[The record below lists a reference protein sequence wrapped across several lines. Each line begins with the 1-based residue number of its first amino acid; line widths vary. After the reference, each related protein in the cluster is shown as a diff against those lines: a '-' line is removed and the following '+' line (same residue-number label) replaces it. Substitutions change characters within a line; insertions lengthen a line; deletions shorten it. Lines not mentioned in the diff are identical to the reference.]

1 MKYQMY
7 DDILEQPKAIKETIK
22 AESAHMNEIS
32 EKISQADKI
41 YLVGSGSSLSTL
53 YSAKDA
59 LEMVSNLDINICTGY
74 EFYYN
79 KRIDNKNTVGIFTSQ
94 SGETGDTLTGLR
106 RANELGMY
114 TVSITNEDNTPM
126 LNEAKDGVL
135 TRATHEDSI
144 LGTKTYITQM
154 YSLYDILFRA
164 SDYEKSE
171 SLLKEMETIPN
182 LMEKVIKSSE
192 QENKELAEKVKDEEI
207 FYVMGSGPNF
217 GLAYKTSMTMF
228 MEGALKHSCPLYS
241 SEFRHGLIERAEKN
255 VPIIF
260 LDADY
265 PSDEITRKAIEF
277 SNGLN
282 AKTMVYN
289 LKDYANVD
297 NLLAPF
303 ILVIPL
309 EWFVYY
315 LADFNGEDPGSTR
328 HIGKVR
334 I

>member
-1 MKYQMY
+1 MY